1 MAASASLCTVGA
13 GCGKSDSAISL
24 CDKKASCCCSGIALG
39 SEEIHHT
46 IFFFFLNGELISFQV
61 SGRAFRMMMIFSII
75 GGFLGG
81 F

>member
-13 GCGKSDSAISL
+13 GCGKSDSAISFCVIRRL
-24 CDKKASCCCSGIALG
+24 PVVARASHLG
-39 SEEIHHT
+39 VRKFT
-46 IFFFFLNGELISFQV
+46 IQNFFLNGELISFQV